1 MKKEIHPDYHEINVV
16 MTDGSTFG
24 SIIQGGNNGHIVVGI
39 KDNDINDSFSI
50 VSGSG
55 NFMTDTTYDKNIFK
69 ADATG
74 RIFLDSSGYF
84 YSGNGTE
91 GSPSISFTSDQ
102 DTGLYRPSSNA
113 LASFSGQISVDTAGD
128 IRSDFFRGATYPTNS
143 FLDFD
148 DDAGSVATNSI
159 TLASVASMDF
169 IIDTNANGTDD
180 KFVFG
185 RDAVNADATGYTQ
198 LMELDN
204 SGNLTLIGQLNATTK
219 SFDIKHPTQEGK
231 RLRYGVLEGPE
242 HGVYVRGKSNSHI
255 IELPEEWTGLVHE
268 DSITVQLTA
277 IGKAQELYVE
287 NIEDNKIYIGSER
300 TIENYFYYVQAERK
314 DVDKIETVYD
324 DK

>member
-1 MKKEIHPDYHEINVV
+1 
-16 MTDGSTFG
+16 
-24 SIIQGGNNGHIVVGI
+24 
-39 KDNDINDSFSI
+39 
-50 VSGSG
+50 
-55 NFMTDTTYDKNIFK
+55 
-69 ADATG
+69 
-74 RIFLDSSGYF
+74 
-84 YSGNGTE
+84 
-91 GSPSISFTSDQ
+91 
-102 DTGLYRPSSNA
+102 
-113 LASFSGQISVDTAGD
+113 
-128 IRSDFFRGATYPTNS
+128 
-143 FLDFD
+143 
-148 DDAGSVATNSI
+148 
-159 TLASVASMDF
+159 MDF